1 PRIVCWPARHTACSE
16 HRLPWTTRLPRCS
29 PQRSAAPPPG
39 QQRQP
44 HRQRRSP
51 QRTPWRSQ
59 GASPRTRSPRHQR
72 RRSCT
77 TPPRSRPPAQST
89 IGSST
94 STLSQWCSWSTQA
107 PPCWTSEGTGLV
119 ILFLSLSISLSDFS
133 APSDS
138 FLSPDLQEA

>member
-59 GASPRTRSPRHQR
+59 AA
-72 RRSCT
+72 
-77 TPPRSRPPAQST
+77 PPSTSWSARPPAQST